1 MTERKPHGDSWD
13 NWIESQIRVAM
24 EQGAFDKLPGHGKPL
39 PDHGQDFDPM
49 WWVNKLAQRE
59 QISVLPPA
67 LELRRKVE
75 TELAAIEKIAEETA
89 VRRRL
94 TALNAEIARFNATVL
109 EGPPTNL
116 AKLDIDQVVE
126 KWGRARING
135 ERT

>member
-39 PDHGQDFDPM
+39 PDEGQDFDPM
-49 WWVNKLAQRE
+49 WWVKQMAQRE
-59 QISVLPPA
+59 QVSILPPA

-75 TELAAIEKIAEETA
+75 TELAAIGKIADEA
-89 VRRRL
+89 VVRRRL
-94 TALNAEIARFNATVL
+94 IALNAEIGRFNATVM

-126 KWGRARING
+126 KWRQGRSAISR
-135 ERT
+135 

>member
-24 EQGAFDKLPGHGKPL
+24 EQGAFNKLPGHGKPL

-49 WWVNKLAQRE
+49 WWVKQLAERE
-59 QISVLPPA
+59 QVSILPPA

-75 TELAAIEKIAEETA
+75 TELAAIEKIADEAT

-94 TALNAEIARFNATVL
+94 TTLNAEIARFNATVL
-109 EGPPTNL
+109 DGPPTNL

-126 KWGRARING
+126 KWRRTRAANR
-135 ERT
+135 